1 MTIRRVSLSA
11 LLVIALS
18 TAMAAEAAECTYI
31 PITCDQSVKNRIEN
45 SGCELSNGQPMV
57 MYTIDVVAGTVLD
70 IFLQSNE
77 FAPLLVIYEGSD
89 SAPLIYDRGT
99 SIAYVQLDAQRSGRY
114 RIAAADD
121 NEGGHG
127 LFELSVFCDIVC
139 APPFSNSSSVSLTA
153 SRGES
158 LTLSF
163 PADGTPPLRYRWY
176 DLANPGVTLGTTVGF
191 FNTPPL
197 FASTNFGVVISNDCG
212 EITRTAAFVTVAD
225 CTPAAIAQQPASV
238 QVPYG
243 GTTQLT
249 VGATGSGTL
258 HYDWYEGVPPNTN
271 QRILG
276 QNGPT
281 LELTDVRKDAS
292 YWVRV
297 ANTCGLQDSV
307 AVTVDVL
314 NPRRRATHH

>member
-1 MTIRRVSLSA
+1 MTIRRASLSA
-11 LLVIALS
+11 LLVIVLS
-18 TAMAAEAAECTYI
+18 AVTAAEAAECTYI
-31 PITCDQSVKNRIEN
+31 PITCDKSVKNRIEN
-45 SGCELSNGQPMV
+45 SGCQFSNGQPLV

-89 SAPLIYDRGT
+89 STPLKFDRGS
-99 SIAYVQLDAQRSGRY
+99 SIAYVQIDALRSGRY

-121 NEGGHG
+121 NQGGRG
-127 LFELSVFCDIVC
+127 LFELSVYCDIVC
-139 APPFSNSSSVSLTA
+139 APPISNSSSVSVTA
-153 SRGES
+153 ARGES

-163 PADGTPPLRYRWY
+163 PSDGTPPLRYRWY
-176 DLANPGVTLGTTVGF
+176 DLANPGVTLATTAGF

-197 FASTNFGVVISNDCG
+197 FASTNFGVTISNDCG

-225 CTPAAIAQQPASV
+225 CTPAAIAQQPVSV
-238 QVPYG
+238 QIAPG
-243 GTTQLT
+243 GTARFT

-258 HYDWYEGVPPNTN
+258 HYEWYEGAPPNTN
-271 QRILG
+271 KPVPDA
-276 QNGPT
+276 NGPT
-281 LELTDVRKDAS
+281 LEVANLRQDAT

-307 AVTVDVL
+307 AVTANVVS
-314 NPRRRATHH
+314 PRRRAIHH